1 MTARIHR
8 SVFHT
13 RIRLATLTAVI
24 GLAAAQTTLAGEA
37 TTSAGVSQ
45 VGTHPG
51 TATATAAY
59 NGDGRGHADTITR
72 SGPVNFARGV
82 AYGVDQNGL
91 DFSVSYA
98 VGGGLLPVRARTFNM
113 SIGRDGSVSR
123 SSGVVDASPSLITS
137 VQAGGFARSQRG
149 GSISAATAS
158 GRSEPFGTVVGR
170 TWSQSSRP
178 PRLIT
183 QR

>member
-1 MTARIHR
+1 MTARLHR
-8 SVFHT
+8 GALHSGFKMF
-13 RIRLATLTAVI
+13 AFMAVI
-24 GLAAAQTTLAGEA
+24 GLANAQAALAGEA

-45 VGTHPG
+45 IGSIPG

-72 SGPVNFARGV
+72 SGPVTFARGV
-82 AYGVDQNGL
+82 AYGVDRDGL

-123 SSGVVDASPSLITS
+123 SSGAVEAGPSPITA

-149 GSISAATAS
+149 GSVSAATAS

-170 TWSQSSRP
+170 TWSESSRP

-183 QR
+183 RR